1 MIFFILNLFC
11 LVLKNAIHDQIITNL
26 PLVLLLLTIVSINL
40 VGTFIIIIIELL
52 NSFKTIITVPAV
64 LLF

>member
-26 PLVLLLLTIVSINL
+26 PRVLLLLTLVRINL
-40 VGTFIIIIIELL
+40 ILIIVIIKLL
-52 NSFKTIITVPAV
+52 NSFKVFTTVPAI